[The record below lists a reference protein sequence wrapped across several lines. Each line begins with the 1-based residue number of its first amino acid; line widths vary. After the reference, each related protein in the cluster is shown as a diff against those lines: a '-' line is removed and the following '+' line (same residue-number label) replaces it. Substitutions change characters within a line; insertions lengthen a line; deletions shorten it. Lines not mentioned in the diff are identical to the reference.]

1 MAYIMIEGPD
11 GSGKTES
18 ASRLLASLKD
28 AGYDAIAVREPGN
41 GTLGTLV
48 RSTLSGI
55 SAGNYNDMKSYF
67 QDGSGTERLLDRIAG
82 KACDVIDAQERNAL
96 TSNYA
101 AIKGLLRS
109 DGVLDRLLNALT
121 TAKEIDIESLQL
133 LFTAVRSEDMKRLSP
148 FLAKKDTVV
157 ISDRGYPSTITYAES
172 GGPNAEYVEFLKLI
186 NSRFPRPNLMFVLS
200 AQPDIL
206 FKRIQVRGGRERFD
220 SPETIRNLIESYK
233 RNYPDA
239 VYIDASQSRE
249 KVHEEIM
256 GHVISL
262 LRKLEVRPINLQK
275 K

>member
-1 MAYIMIEGPD
+1 MIEGPD

-18 ASRLLASLKD
+18 ASRLLTALKS

-55 SAGNYNDMKSYF
+55 SVDHYNVMKSYF
-67 QDGSGTERLLDRIAG
+67 QDGSETERFLGSLAS
-82 KACDVIDAQERNAL
+82 KACDGIDVRALGTL

-101 AIKGLLRS
+101 AVKGLLRS
-109 DGVLDRLLNALT
+109 DGVLDRLLGALT
-121 TAKEIDIESLQL
+121 AAKEIDIESLQL
-133 LFTAVRSEDMKRLSP
+133 LFTAVRSEDMKRLYP
-148 FLAKKDTVV
+148 FLVKKDTVV

-186 NSRFPRPNLMFVLS
+186 NSRFPRPDLLFVLS

-206 FKRIQVRGGRERFD
+206 FKRIQARGGRERFD

-256 GHVISL
+256 GHAIGL
-262 LRKLEVRPINLQK
+262 LRKLEVEPINLRK